1 MKDFIWPLLAGALF
15 VVGIVTGKVLTETTH
30 ELKEASMTAMCYET
44 KSWEAYVAKEGA
56 DYVCFKQQKFNKRII
71 KYAIVEKDFE

>member
-15 VVGIVTGKVLTETTH
+15 VVGIVVGKVLTETTH
-30 ELKEASMTAMCYET
+30 ELKAASMTSMCYET
-44 KSWEAYVAKEGA
+44 KSWEAYVAKEGE

-71 KYAIVEKDFE
+71 RYSIVERDIE